1 MDETVAAVLIE
12 PVQGFAGAR
21 ECSPE
26 FLRSARRICD
36 DRGAVLLF
44 DEVQCGVGRCG
55 AFSAAESF
63 GVTPDALT
71 FAKGLASG
79 LPIGAVVAS
88 TRLTESL
95 TPGDLGST
103 FGGGPIP
110 CAAALATL
118 DVIEREGLI
127 ANALS
132 VGEHLAREAHA
143 LGVRWV
149 SGRGLL
155 RGLHL
160 DRPAVDVQR
169 ALFAQRILTGTAT
182 DPRVLRLL
190 PPLSFSHRGS
200 GSPSRRAQ
208 GGALVAKRDF
218 LALEDWGAD
227 EVDALLALAARVKRG
242 EVSGGLEKKVL
253 AMVFMDPS
261 LRTRTSFETAMFLH
275 GGHGIVLEPGKGSW
289 SLETELGAVMD
300 RDRVEHIVDAARVL
314 GRYAD
319 ALAVRTFPRGDD
331 WSVAR
336 RDDVIRN
343 FAKYCDKPVINL
355 ESARRHP
362 CQALADAMTLRE
374 RLGETTGKRFVLTW
388 AWHPKALPT
397 AVPASAALAAARLGM
412 EIVIARPEGFEL
424 DPEDTALIRK
434 LAQQSGGEFVHII
447 DDPDDATVG
456 ADAVYVKS
464 WGSIKLYGK
473 PQEEAAQRAGLRD
486 WCLTPGR
493 RQVHSRRP
501 GHRDALSSGAAQR
514 GNRRRGA
521 RRPQFRGRG
530 SGREPAARAAGLIAR
545 VDRKPVRR

>member
-1 MDETVAAVLIE
+1 M
-12 PVQGFAGAR
+12 
-21 ECSPE
+21 S
-26 FLRSARRICD
+26 
-36 DRGAVLLF
+36 
-44 DEVQCGVGRCG
+44 
-55 AFSAAESF
+55 
-63 GVTPDALT
+63 
-71 FAKGLASG
+71 
-79 LPIGAVVAS
+79 
-88 TRLTESL
+88 
-95 TPGDLGST
+95 
-103 FGGGPIP
+103 
-110 CAAALATL
+110 
-118 DVIEREGLI
+118 
-127 ANALS
+127 
-132 VGEHLAREAHA
+132 
-143 LGVRWV
+143 
-149 SGRGLL
+149 
-155 RGLHL
+155 
-160 DRPAVDVQR
+160 
-169 ALFAQRILTGTAT
+169 
-182 DPRVLRLL
+182 
-190 PPLSFSHRGS
+190 
-200 GSPSRRAQ
+200 
-208 GGALVAKRDF
+208 KRDF

-300 RDRVEHIVDAARVL
+300 KDRVEHIVDAARVL

-493 RQVHSRRP
+493 VKST
-501 GHRDALSSGAAQR
+501 R
-514 GNRRRGA
+514 G
-521 RRPQFRGRG
+521 GRG
-530 SGREPAARAAGLIAR
+530 IVMHCL
-545 VDRKPVRR
+545 PVRRNVEIADAVLDGPNSVVVDQAENRLHVQRALLLELIGNR